1 MTRTL
6 GRLAAAVA
14 ALGVGS
20 LAWSGPAAAQEG
32 AKSPTV
38 DAVKKRGELVCG
50 VDTGI
55 PGFAFQDNAG
65 RWQGFDIAYCRAIA
79 AAVLGDG
86 DKVRFVPTTA
96 KVRFT
101 VLQSGEIDVLIRDS
115 TLTFSR
121 DVQLGLS
128 EVAVTLYAGQGFMVR
143 KSLGV
148 GSLKDLT
155 GATICMLT
163 GATLELNLA
172 DYNKR
177 NGTDV
182 HSLLFDKVD
191 EAFQAAESGRC
202 DGYSDDSGSV
212 AAARSTMKNPADW
225 VILPELISKEPL
237 GIHSRDGD
245 EAWNQILRWTHYALL
260 SAEEYGV
267 TQANVD
273 EQKKSATDPAVRR
286 LLGIEGG
293 FGKLLGLDD
302 DWAYREIKLA
312 GNYGELYD
320 HYFGPKALDL
330 PRGLNKLYRD
340 GGIQYALPFR

>member
-1 MTRTL
+1 V
-6 GRLAAAVA
+6 AAAVA
-14 ALGVGS
+14 ALGVCG

-32 AKSPTV
+32 PKSPTV
-38 DAVKKRGELVCG
+38 DAIKKRGELACG

-55 PGFAFQDNAG
+55 PGFAFQDNSG

-128 EVAVTLYAGQGFMVR
+128 EDAITLYAGQGFMVR

-148 GSLKDLT
+148 SSLKDLS
-155 GATICMLT
+155 GATICMIT

-237 GIHSRDGD
+237 GSHSRDGD

-267 TQANVD
+267 TQANID

-286 LLGIEGG
+286 LLGTEGG

-302 DWAYREIKLA
+302 EWAYREIKLA

-320 HYFGPKALDL
+320 RYFGPKALDL

>member
-1 MTRTL
+1 MTGAL
-6 GRLAAAVA
+6 GRVAAAMA
-14 ALGVGS
+14 ALGVCG
-20 LAWSGPAAAQEG
+20 LAWAGPAAAQEG
-32 AKSPTV
+32 PKSPTV
-38 DAVKKRGELVCG
+38 DAIKKRGELACG

-86 DKVRFVPTTA
+86 EKVRFVPTTA

-128 EVAVTLYAGQGFMVR
+128 EDTITLYAGQAFMVR

-148 GSLKDLT
+148 SSLKDLT

-177 NGTDV
+177 NGIDV

-191 EAFQAAESGRC
+191 EAFQAAETGRC

-237 GIHSRDGD
+237 GIHARDGD

-267 TQANVD
+267 TQANLE

-302 DWAYREIKLA
+302 EWAYREIKVA

-320 HYFGPKALDL
+320 RYFGPQALGL